1 VAHIRRHGAY
11 GSPRYGGGATVAWY
25 IWFTEVWRWGYSGMV
40 CIRCTEV
47 WRPHIRK
54 HSTYG
59 SLRYGGGAT
68 VAWCAYG
75 ALRYG
80 GHTYGGTVHTVH

>member
-1 VAHIRRHGAY
+1 MEARCIRC
-11 GSPRYGGGATVAWY
+11 
-25 IWFTEVWRWGYSGMV
+25 TEVWRWGYGGMV

-80 GHTYGGTVHTVH
+80 GHTYGSTVHMVH